1 MAYDEKFYASIKDTT
16 IRSADVIVPIVLSH
30 MSTGRVSY
38 HIDTVVDIGGGQGW
52 WAKAFRDYGARNV
65 LCIDGDYVSDPAV
78 AFQRQDLEKPLHHE
92 GDDFSIVVCLEVA
105 EHLTP
110 ERGPSFIEDLC
121 RFSPLVLFSAA
132 IPEQGGE
139 NHINEQP
146 PEYWS
151 ELFLDNGFV
160 VSGYLRDY
168 IWDDA
173 RVASWYRQNLMLA
186 VHLGTV
192 PAPDHFWTDSPPRE
206 RIHPATG
213 NPRLRVTS

>member
-1 MAYDEKFYASIKDTT
+1 MAYDADFYAAIKDTT
-16 IRSADVIVPIVLSH
+16 IRSADTAVPIVLSH
-30 MSTGRVSY
+30 FAAVNY

-65 LCIDGDYVSDPAV
+65 LCIDGDYVTDPVV
-78 AFQRQDLEKPLHHE
+78 AFQKQDLEKPFYRMGE
-92 GDDFSIVVCLEVA
+92 DYNIAVCLEVA

-110 ERGPSFIEDLC
+110 ERAASFIIDLTC
-121 RFSPLVLFSAA
+121 FSPVVLFSAA

-146 PEYWS
+146 PQYW
-151 ELFLDNGFV
+151 EALFNDNDFV

-168 IWDDA
+168 IWDDT
-173 RVASWYRQNLMLA
+173 RIASWYRQNLMLA
-186 VHLGTV
+186 VHLGSV
-192 PAPDHFWTDSPPRE
+192 PTPPNFWTDTGPVRE